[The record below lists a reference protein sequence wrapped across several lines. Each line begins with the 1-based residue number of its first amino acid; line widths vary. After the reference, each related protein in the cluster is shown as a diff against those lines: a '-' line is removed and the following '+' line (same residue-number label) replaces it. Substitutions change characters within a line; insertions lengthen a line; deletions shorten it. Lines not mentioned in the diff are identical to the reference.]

1 MRRRKK
7 LQRLASEDEG
17 RGIQGSET
25 TKSLEPTDREGTKM
39 TTLTKFAAF
48 AAALVLFAPVAAA
61 IMTQAAH
68 IVA

>member
-1 MRRRKK
+1 
-7 LQRLASEDEG
+7 
-17 RGIQGSET
+17 
-25 TKSLEPTDREGTKM
+25 M